1 MLLGFFEGAHAR
13 KASSLSIQQRR
24 EIFVNTLVDL
34 FGPAAASPIEVVELD
49 WTAEQ
54 WSGGCYGGHLG
65 PGVWTQLGEEL
76 TRPFGLIEWA
86 GTETAAEW
94 NGYMD
99 GAISSGYLAADRVV
113 AKSRS

>member
-1 MLLGFFEGAHAR
+1 MLLGFIEGAHAR
-13 KASSLSIQQRR
+13 KASSLSVQERR
-24 EIFVNTLVDL
+24 EIFLNTLVDL
-34 FGPAAASPIEVVELD
+34 FGPAAASPNEVVELD

-99 GAISSGYLAADRVV
+99 GAISSGYLAADRVI
-113 AKSRS
+113 AKSRR